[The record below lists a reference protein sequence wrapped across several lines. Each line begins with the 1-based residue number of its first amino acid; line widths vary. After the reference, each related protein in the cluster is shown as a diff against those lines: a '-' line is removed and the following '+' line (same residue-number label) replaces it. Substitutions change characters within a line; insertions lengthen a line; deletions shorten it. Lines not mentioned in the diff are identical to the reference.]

1 MDDCGYVMAGAS
13 LLLMIPV
20 IIITAMILSLGE
32 AHSDMNTE
40 RKLSACVE
48 GAAWDIRDNVP
59 IITLDVLN
67 ETAGE
72 AINGTLPSDDV
83 RDLVRE
89 RVQERI
95 DRLCRSHRNVNASC
109 RVNSVEGTEDPFQV
123 EVNSTLEI
131 RAGNIEHAE
140 NLSVR
145 VTVDGL
151 PDPLPFRVLGRL
163 EHSNTT
169 IEYGDALAEYLNS
182 SGVDGGAYINAKG
195 PLIIRRC
202 PYEPYTSHGSEG
214 VHACILNGYYHE
226 SRDGACYLCRLE
238 GKTSCPHMGL
248 ETFIIPSKELGEAP
262 VSIDHVLFNEKYPG
276 EALNISGFIIYLD
289 AGHMTKYG
297 VRRQ

>member
-1 MDDCGYVMAGAS
+1 MDDFGYVMAGAS

-40 RKLSACVE
+40 RTLSACVE
-48 GAAWDIRDNVP
+48 GAAWDIMDNIP

-67 ETAGE
+67 ETAAE
-72 AINGTLPSDDV
+72 AINGTLPADDI
-83 RDLVRE
+83 RDLVRG

-95 DRLCRSHRNVNASC
+95 DHICESHRNVNVSC

-123 EVNSTLEI
+123 EVNSTIEI
-131 RAGNIEHAE
+131 RGGNIEHVE
-140 NLSVR
+140 NISLR
-145 VTVDGL
+145 VKVEGL

-169 IEYGDALAEYLNS
+169 IEYGDALKWYLDS
-182 SGVDGGAYINAKG
+182 KGVDGEAYINATG
-195 PLIIRRC
+195 PLLIKRC
-202 PYEPYTSHGSEG
+202 PYEPYSCHGLEG
-214 VHACILNGYYHE
+214 LHACILNGYYHE

-248 ETFIIPSKELGEAP
+248 ETFIIPSVDVGEAP
-262 VSIDHVLFNEKYPG
+262 VSIDHVLFNETYTDKP
-276 EALNISGFIIYLD
+276 LNISGFLIYLD
-289 AGHMTKYG
+289 PGHMTKYG
-297 VRRQ
+297 VSRQ